1 MILLIFFFFSSFAS
15 ILFLVSPSLHLNS
28 SCFRSGHRQITRI
41 HISPFLYCRYKL
53 SSILPFRL
61 RSDVVPFFSTPALF
75 SLFSIWQIFIIIFSP
90 YFSLFFF

>member
-15 ILFLVSPSLHLNS
+15 IHFLVSPSLHLNS

-61 RSDVVPFFSTPALF
+61 RSDVVPFFQPLLSFLSF
-75 SLFSIWQIFIIIFSP
+75 RYGKS
-90 YFSLFFF
+90 